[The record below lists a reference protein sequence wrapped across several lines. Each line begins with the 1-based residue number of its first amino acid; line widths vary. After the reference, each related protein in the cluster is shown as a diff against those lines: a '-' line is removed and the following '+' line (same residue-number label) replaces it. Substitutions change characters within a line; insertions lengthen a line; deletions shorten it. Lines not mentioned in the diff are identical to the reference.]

1 MPYAVWKI
9 KDSNRDEKL
18 PYFKGDGCKV
28 DITFVNPSLDRALET
43 GEIDEWYYYTHSPSF
58 IATDVDIDVQGTS
71 S

>member
-9 KDSNRDEKL
+9 TSVTDEKL
-18 PYFKGDGCKV
+18 PYFKGNSKKV
-28 DITFVNPSLDRALET
+28 DITFVNAPLDAALAR

-58 IATDVDIDVQGTS
+58 IATGVDIDVQGTS